1 MKISY
6 AITVCDELEEI
17 MRLLDFLLKNKRKQ
31 DEIVVLMDTVK
42 ANEQLIS
49 TLRHYEMHNI
59 DHMVVWPGEFEGH
72 FANWKNK
79 LTSYCSGDYIVNIDA
94 DECPHFNFMEDLH
107 KIIEA
112 NVEVEVFLVPR
123 VNTVVGLTQD
133 HIDKW
138 KWNVNKNG
146 WVNWPDYQ
154 MRMYKNKPEIVWKN
168 KVHEVL
174 TGYKSSGYLPS
185 EETYALYHP
194 KTIAK
199 QEKQNNYYSTL

>member
-1 MKISY
+1 MTLTKNI
-6 AITVCDELEEI
+6 ITS
-17 MRLLDFLLKNKRKQ
+17 FG
-31 DEIVVLMDTVK
+31 
-42 ANEQLIS
+42 EQLRS
-49 TLRHYEMHNI
+49 LREQKKLSLREVASAIGI
-59 DHMVVWPGEFEGH
+59 DTSLLGKIERNERQ
-72 FANWKNK
+72 ATKDQIK
-79 LTSYCSGDYIVNIDA
+79 LMAKFFQY
-94 DECPHFNFMEDLH
+94 DEQLLIEENLSDQLAY